1 MTGNSHTIEVM
12 KALVT
17 GGTGFIGSHLVDFLS
32 GRGTNILALVR
43 NPAKAAE
50 LRKGKTKVLEGDLF
64 SFPPVPAEV
73 DIVFH
78 LAGKTR
84 AFKVADYYTVNQGGT
99 ASLFRRLVA
108 SGVRPKVIYLSSL
121 AASGPSHGSRGVKES
136 DPPRPVTHYG
146 RSKLAGEEEVLRFKD
161 RFPVVIVRASAVF
174 GPRDRDFCAY
184 FKSVKRGLLPIV
196 RGNKSASMCY
206 VKDLVRAL
214 DLCARK
220 DLPSGEILNIA
231 DPRPYTWEKIGEI
244 AGQAL
249 GKKYIRLR
257 LPMGLLFLVSLLTEA
272 LGRLKKE
279 PAILSHDKY
288 IDLKQP
294 GWVADVRKAAAL
306 LSFETNYSLDR
317 AIRETIDWYIAE
329 KWL

>member
-1 MTGNSHTIEVM
+1 MTGNSHTIEMM
-12 KALVT
+12 KVLVT

-32 GRGTNILALVR
+32 GRGAKIFALVR
-43 NPAKAAE
+43 DPAKAAE
-50 LRKGKTKVLEGDLF
+50 LGRGNVTILEGDLF

-84 AFKVADYYTVNQGGT
+84 AFKIADYYTVNQGGT
-99 ASLFRRLVA
+99 ASLFRHLLA
-108 SGVRPKVIYLSSL
+108 SRVRPKVIYLSSL
-121 AASGPSHGSRGVKES
+121 AASGPSHGNGGVKES
-136 DPPRPVTHYG
+136 DSPHPVTHYG

-174 GPRDRDFCAY
+174 GPKDRDFCAY
-184 FKSVKRGLLPIV
+184 FKAVKRGILPTV

-206 VKDLVRAL
+206 AKDLVRAL

-220 DLPSGEILNIA
+220 ELPSGEILNIA
-231 DPRPYTWEKIGEI
+231 DPQPYTWEKIGEI
-244 AGQAL
+244 AGRAL
-249 GKKYIRLR
+249 GKKFTRVR
-257 LPMGLLFLVSLLTEA
+257 LPMGLLFLVSLLTEVQ
-272 LGRLKKE
+272 GRLKRE

-294 GWVADVRKAAAL
+294 GWVADVSKAAAL
-306 LSFETNYSLDR
+306 LPFQTSYSLDR
-317 AIRETIDWYIAE
+317 AIRETVDWYIAE